1 MSYTMNNEGQWC
13 VIALPNPKWAM
24 KVFPDKN
31 EEDAVKALWDAIL
44 LSVRVR
50 EDNDPVEEWERHDA
64 ELMKHCDILNEHQFK
79 AVHFK
84 NEKGT
89 DLTVNLVKDHIWVG
103 GGCTTP
109 EGVFFNPNMPTE
121 ECFCMPDRNNV
132 NGKVFASKPLSYS
145 GRVIENFWFEFKDGI
160 EFVSRAEGA
169 LSGMAASVTLE
180 TGETS
185 EESATILFD
194 KGDIIYTNDDKTEGY
209 IRALVMSW
217 GTPGFP
223 HPNYPTRTDA
233 KHALTLDVRQRN
245 NKVKTFE
252 FDVTDQLLLQPHGGV
267 IIVSGL
273 EITKEEGQEGSGGFV
288 PEVDEWG
295 ETEDIE
301 LPL

>member
-1 MSYTMNNEGQWC
+1 MLYANYIE
-13 VIALPNPKWAM
+13 AYLP
-24 KVFPDKN
+24 
-31 EEDAVKALWDAIL
+31 
-44 LSVRVR
+44 
-50 EDNDPVEEWERHDA
+50 
-64 ELMKHCDILNEHQFK
+64 
-79 AVHFK
+79 
-84 NEKGT
+84 EK
-89 DLTVNLVKDHIWVG
+89 
-103 GGCTTP
+103 
-109 EGVFFNPNMPTE
+109 
-121 ECFCMPDRNNV
+121 
-132 NGKVFASKPLSYS
+132 
-145 GRVIENFWFEFKDGI
+145 VIEPTTFEVTLQPLVYTYKIRFEFKDGI